1 MIELRCAPADGR
13 PTLVQIGSGLLG
25 DGVLAAAGRRF
36 PGRRTFVVADRC
48 VASSAGCAGAAAER
62 ERTTTILVDGGETLK
77 SLAGLEDLLR
87 QLVRAGA
94 DRSSVLVAVGGG
106 SVGDAAGLAAALLL
120 RGVELVLAPTT
131 LLAMVD
137 SSVGGKTAINL
148 PEGKNLVGAYWPASE
163 VWIDPDL
170 LTTLPEDEWRS
181 GLGEVLKVAI
191 GLDAKLFEH
200 CEQHADGLLARD
212 LDATTEAIRRSIAA
226 KISVVESDPLESG
239 PRRLLNLGHTLGHA
253 LEMASDFSI
262 PHGIAVARGLHH
274 AIDVA
279 AATGT
284 LAAEDARRMRKLLS
298 AFGFEPTPLVGRDA
312 LVELVER
319 DKKVVGG
326 QLHAVLPAGIGASV
340 TRRMTP
346 AAFLAPR

>member
-13 PTLVQIGSGLLG
+13 PTLVRIGSGILG
-25 DGVLAAAGRRF
+25 DGVLAAAGQRF
-36 PGRRTFVVADRC
+36 PGRRTFVVADRSVSAATGC
-48 VASSAGCAGAAAER
+48 VGAAAGHAGA
-62 ERTTTILVDGGETLK
+62 TILVDGGEPLK
-77 SLAGLEDLLR
+77 SFGGVEDLLR
-87 QLVRAGA
+87 RLVRAGA

-106 SVGDAAGLAAALLL
+106 SVGDAVGLAAALLL

-163 VWIDPDL
+163 VWIDPGFL
-170 LTTLPEDEWRS
+170 ATLPENEWRS

-191 GLDAKLFEH
+191 GLDAELFEH
-200 CEQHADGLLARD
+200 CERHAESLLARD
-212 LDATTEAIRRSIAA
+212 VDATTTAITRSIAA
-226 KISVVESDPLESG
+226 KISVVESDPLETG

-253 LEMASDFSI
+253 LEIASDFSI

-279 AATGT
+279 TTAGK
-284 LAAEDARRMRKLLS
+284 LAAADAQRIRKLLAS
-298 AFGFEPTPLVGRDA
+298 FGFEPAPLTGRQA
-312 LVELVER
+312 LLQLVER

-326 QLHAVLPAGIGASV
+326 QLHAVLPTGIGSSA
-340 TRRMTP
+340 TFRMTP
-346 AAFLAPR
+346 AAFLSPR